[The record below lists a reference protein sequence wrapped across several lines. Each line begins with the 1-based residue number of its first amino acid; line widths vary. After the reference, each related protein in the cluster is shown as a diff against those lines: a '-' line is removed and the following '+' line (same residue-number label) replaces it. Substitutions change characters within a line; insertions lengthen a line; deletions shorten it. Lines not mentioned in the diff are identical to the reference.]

1 MATGD
6 SAVLTRASVSF
17 HTNDEDKDND
27 TWVEVSV
34 KLIDGSVVTSL
45 TDQFAHFG
53 DNSDAGPFDLVP
65 VKQATRG
72 ELKTGNVTVS
82 ISPNG
87 NDTWRMNF
95 FVDLLFE
102 DGAHLLARANGIELT
117 ESRKAQSFGIE

>member
-6 SAVLTRASVSF
+6 SALLTRASVAF

-27 TWVEVSV
+27 TRVEVIV
-34 KLIDGSVVTSL
+34 KLIDGSVVTRI
-45 TDQFAHFG
+45 DDEFAHFG
-53 DNSDAGPFDLVP
+53 DNSDGGPFDLIP

-72 ELKTGNVTVS
+72 DLKTGNVTVS
-82 ISPNG
+82 INPLG
-87 NDTWRMNF
+87 NDTWRLNF